1 MSNCKVIALVNQ
13 KGGVGK
19 STTAVN
25 LGVGLAQ
32 EGKKVLLVDADPQ
45 GSLTLSL
52 GYKNPDDMNDS
63 ISSVMKMVIDE
74 KEIPQEYA
82 ILHHSEGV
90 DLLPSNIELAGLE
103 VGLMNIMSR
112 EHILKTY
119 LSTVKDNYDFCI
131 IDCSPSLGMLTIN
144 ALTAAD
150 SVIIPSQ
157 PHYLSIKGL
166 QMLIWTIYKVQK
178 QLNPNLKIDGILLT
192 MVDRRTSFANE
203 IIDILRNKY
212 SDEIMVFNTEIPVSV
227 KAVETT
233 AEGKSIFA
241 YDKTNKVS
249 LAYENFTKEVLENA
263 KQKCIEGRNGWL
275 R

>member
-1 MSNCKVIALVNQ
+1 VSNCKVIALVNQ